1 MKQEA
6 CSKNNSCNKSFIYIY
21 NIYIYSIFLQNIGSS
36 ITFRTS
42 SADESN
48 KEMYNTSCTNASRE
62 SRLDLL
68 KNYKRLQYKSNK
80 ISC

>member
-6 CSKNNSCNKSFIYIY
+6 CNKNTLATRVIYIY
-21 NIYIYSIFLQNIGSS
+21 NVYSIFLQNIGSS
-36 ITFRTS
+36 IIFRTS